1 MAELQVRATTMSGRQ
16 VDLLLGAEE
25 PIALLRQKVGEALG
39 IRKWQLRLI
48 HGGMVLNNRGLI
60 KELVGAEAE
69 TVELIALA
77 VEATDVKERSK
88 KLWSVFKSQTFP
100 GFSKINRDDK
110 HAVLNGEVDF
120 DYDGDNMLELL
131 LKNPCSFV
139 IEIFMDS
146 LLAGGACVNSPSND
160 GYTPL
165 LTACSRGLGEE
176 ANLLLEHGASPRQHL
191 PNGDDALIS
200 ALKFFQACSEVNA
213 RSRQEDLHLGW
224 TCCILRAAHIRSA
237 TGLLPLEEARL
248 KLSQAAIEL
257 ALLAPA
263 AVSLCQKRILE
274 KSAVDP
280 AVAEAFGEDLW
291 AGWPQA
297 FFTFSL
303 QIPKVVHDW
312 DKDFSVAR
320 QRILAY
326 KLGNCEKVPVDNQR
340 RAFRP
345 RYFDEYSVYSDVC
358 TCPFCCPSLYNSL
371 ETDSF
376 VTSYQLRK
384 DQNRK
389 WETSKANARRTRRA
403 PFASSSGRVSRSS
416 RMARKLPPSYR
427 GFQVGNVL
435 QGQQKSHSKQS
446 KLQVL
451 KHELAFDCYGLDMP

>member
-1 MAELQVRATTMSGRQ
+1 MENTGSAAMAELQVRATTMSGRQ

-120 DYDGDNMLELL
+120 DYDGDNML

-165 LTACSRGLGEE
+165 LTACRRGLSKEI
-176 ANLLLEHGASPRQHL
+176 NLLLQHGANPQQQL
-191 PNGDDALIS
+191 PNGDDALVS
-200 ALKFFQACSEVNA
+200 ALNFFHACSKVNDVNA
-213 RSRQEDLHLGW
+213 RPLQEDLDLGR
-224 TCCILRAAHIRSA
+224 TCCIFRDTNIQSA

-257 ALLAPA
+257 ALLARA
-263 AVSLCQKRILE
+263 GASLCQKRI
-274 KSAVDP
+274 
-280 AVAEAFGEDLW
+280 
-291 AGWPQA
+291 
-297 FFTFSL
+297 
-303 QIPKVVHDW
+303 
-312 DKDFSVAR
+312 
-320 QRILAY
+320 
-326 KLGNCEKVPVDNQR
+326 
-340 RAFRP
+340 
-345 RYFDEYSVYSDVC
+345 
-358 TCPFCCPSLYNSL
+358 
-371 ETDSF
+371 
-376 VTSYQLRK
+376 
-384 DQNRK
+384 
-389 WETSKANARRTRRA
+389 
-403 PFASSSGRVSRSS
+403 
-416 RMARKLPPSYR
+416 
-427 GFQVGNVL
+427 
-435 QGQQKSHSKQS
+435 
-446 KLQVL
+446 
-451 KHELAFDCYGLDMP
+451 